1 MSDSRPTMATT
12 AEPGPE
18 PEPRNGPSTPSC
30 GQEPATMS
38 PTRAYL
44 RVFSYLS
51 RAELALNAVAVAAA
65 FGSGVAL
72 ALVNLV
78 MGELIR
84 AILAFVSGSL
94 GRGDFLPQVSGLC
107 LQLVYVGVARW
118 ACVYIYTVASTHAA
132 YRAVRG
138 LRADFLRAAL
148 RQPVAYFDREPGSVA
163 VRATTNGN
171 LVQSGVAEKL
181 MVCFQASATA
191 VAAFAIAF
199 AAQWKL
205 TLILIGVAPTL
216 VVLLGTCA
224 TLESKIEIKQ
234 LDVFAQA
241 GSFAENVLVTVR
253 TVHAFGMRPRL
264 MAHFVA
270 YLDKAKAIGMRK
282 SPLYGVLFSLEYFI
296 VYSAMGL
303 AYWQGIQMISRGEV
317 DDVGTVY
324 TVIMSVLTASLTVTV
339 VAPYMIS
346 FQKAA
351 TAAAQLFVLI
361 DRKSDIDP
369 FGEEGLKPAEES
381 VRGELEIENITFSYP
396 ARPEVAVLDKF
407 SLRVPAGKVT
417 ALVGASGSGKSTII
431 GLVERWY
438 DPNSGV
444 IRLDGTPIE
453 NLNPNWLRTHV
464 RLVQQE
470 PVLFNGTVFENIA
483 HGLVGTPWES
493 APLADRR
500 ERIRRAAELA
510 YAHDFITTKL
520 PDGYDTFIGERGG
533 QLSGGQKQRIAIA
546 RSIVSEPR
554 LLLLDEATSA
564 LDPRSEGVVQK
575 ALENAFKQRTT
586 IVIAHKLATV
596 RNADNIVVLSK
607 GAIVEQGTHEALMAA
622 GGAYSRMVRAQKL
635 TAEDGETQGIQED
648 IAVEPEAA
656 AAEKGPAKVW
666 HGVVGEKRD
675 LEQHAQT
682 ARTSAVA
689 QYDFGAA
696 DRRNIL
702 GGVWELIRES
712 SELKWYFIAILIG
725 CLIGSAAL
733 PGQALLMGKIMGVFS
748 MPPDRMADEGNFY
761 SLMFFVMGLAAMF
774 VYFVTGW
781 IANSAA
787 QAMNHKFRRNL
798 LNNVLR
804 QDVAFFDLR
813 ENNVGALTS
822 RIDST
827 AQAMIELMSINI
839 VLILLTILT
848 ILACSCLSIA
858 TSWKLGMVGVFAGLS
873 PLLAAG
879 LARIRLQLKMDGDN
893 ERRFSASAAIA
904 SESILAIR
912 TVSSLAIERVV
923 LQRYTD
929 ELNAVTKTSVRPL
942 LHAMLWFSFTQAVEY
957 FVLALG
963 FWWGC
968 TLLRDDEISLY
979 QFFVSFM
986 GIFYAGQN
994 AGTMFTY
1001 TSSITQG
1008 KAAADYYL
1016 WVRSLK
1022 RTVEETP
1029 QNKSVVP
1036 ARGLD
1041 RVQLDDVAFSYPA
1054 RPDARVLRGADITA
1068 SSGEFVALVG
1078 PSGCGKST
1086 AVALLERFYDPG
1098 SGTVRVDGQD
1108 LAAVNPEAY
1117 RAGAALVQQEATLYP
1132 GSIRDNVMLGLA
1144 PEEEA
1149 AAAAGDGEARLEA
1162 ALRAANAW
1170 DFVASLPQ
1178 GAGTPCGVNGSHLS
1192 GGQRQRVAIAR
1203 ALIRNPRLL
1212 LLDEATSALDTA
1224 SERAVQGALGRGGGA
1239 GASGPGRITVAVAH
1253 RLSTIKDADRIYVFS
1268 GGRVAE
1274 QGRHDEL
1281 VALGGLYKRLCE
1293 AESFEVDG

>member
-1 MSDSRPTMATT
+1 
-12 AEPGPE
+12 
-18 PEPRNGPSTPSC
+18 
-30 GQEPATMS
+30 MS

-575 ALENAFKQRTT
+575 ALENASKQRTT

-635 TAEDGETQGIQED
+635 TAEDGEIQGIQED
-648 IAVEPEAA
+648 IAVEPEVA
-656 AAEKGPAKVW
+656 AAEKGPAEVW

-675 LEQHAQT
+675 LEQHAQP
-682 ARTSAVA
+682 ARASAVA
-689 QYDFGAA
+689 QYDFGTAS
-696 DRRNIL
+696 RRNIL

-761 SLMFFVMGLAAMF
+761 SLMFFVMGLAAML

-1001 TSSITQG
+1001 TSSKFRPIG
-1008 KAAADYYL
+1008 DRHR
-1016 WVRSLK
+1016 RSLP
-1022 RTVEETP
+1022 TYTP
-1029 QNKSVVP
+1029 ILYTRHHARQGRSRLLPVGEVTEADGGGDAPEQIGRAGPRPGLRP
-1036 ARGLD
+1036 ARRRGLQLPGPAGRARAPRRRHYGLVG
-1041 RVQLDDVAFSYPA
+1041 RVRGPGGAV
-1054 RPDARVLRGADITA
+1054 RVRQEHGRGA
-1068 SSGEFVALVG
+1068 
-1078 PSGCGKST
+1078 
-1086 AVALLERFYDPG
+1086 
-1098 SGTVRVDGQD
+1098 
-1108 LAAVNPEAY
+1108 
-1117 RAGAALVQQEATLYP
+1117 AGAFLRP
-1132 GSIRDNVMLGLA
+1132 GLGY
-1144 PEEEA
+1144 
-1149 AAAAGDGEARLEA
+1149 R
-1162 ALRAANAW
+1162 
-1170 DFVASLPQ
+1170 
-1178 GAGTPCGVNGSHLS
+1178 
-1192 GGQRQRVAIAR
+1192 
-1203 ALIRNPRLL
+1203 PR
-1212 LLDEATSALDTA
+1212 
-1224 SERAVQGALGRGGGA
+1224 RRP
-1239 GASGPGRITVAVAH
+1239 GPGRRQPRGLPSGRRARAAGGDAVPGQH
-1253 RLSTIKDADRIYVFS
+1253 TR
-1268 GGRVAE
+1268 
-1274 QGRHDEL
+1274 QRH
-1281 VALGGLYKRLCE
+1281 AGPGP
-1293 AESFEVDG
+1293 